1 MNQDKITLTEDLRRE
16 RDSFSRRIKQ
26 LEDESKEKS
35 LVVCWTLACSKYNDY
50 VCIKVENAR
59 VLRSKN
65 DELQKRCQQET
76 KEKENLQKTLDEKQ
90 NEMLALEEHIKK
102 IQKEVCS
109 VPLP

>member
-1 MNQDKITLTEDLRRE
+1 MIY
-16 RDSFSRRIKQ
+16 
-26 LEDESKEKS
+26 
-35 LVVCWTLACSKYNDY
+35 YN
-50 VCIKVENAR
+50 CIKVENAC

-65 DELQKRCQQET
+65 DELQKRCQQEK

-109 VPLP
+109 VPLSYS